1 MSINFLIPVD
11 GIPATTYG
19 SFAPAGTVQQ
29 WLFLDSLE
37 GYRQHGGHPVY
48 GEHDVSYRFN
58 RLGYRCAEFDDTAEI
73 RLLAIGCSYVL
84 GLGVAQDHLF
94 HERFAARLRA
104 DLGRSV
110 VVWNLGVAGASNECI
125 TRLLHLAIP
134 RLDPLLVL
142 INFTHN
148 GRREYVSVQNRYMN
162 FMPTWRP
169 LDVIT

>member
-1 MSINFLIPVD
+1 M
-11 GIPATTYG
+11 
-19 SFAPAGTVQQ
+19 
-29 WLFLDSLE
+29 
-37 GYRQHGGHPVY
+37 
-48 GEHDVSYRFN
+48 SYRYN
-58 RLGYRCAEFDDTAEI
+58 RLGDRCAEFDDTADI

-84 GLGVAQDHLF
+84 GMGVAQDHLF

-110 VVWNLGVAGASNECI
+110 VVWNLGIAGASNECI

-134 RLDPLLVL
+134 RLDPHLVL

>member
-1 MSINFLIPVD
+1 M
-11 GIPATTYG
+11 
-19 SFAPAGTVQQ
+19 
-29 WLFLDSLE
+29 
-37 GYRQHGGHPVY
+37 
-48 GEHDVSYRFN
+48 SYRFN

-110 VVWNLGVAGASNECI
+110 VVWNLGVAGASNEYI

-134 RLDPLLVL
+134 RLDPHLVL

-148 GRREYVSVQNRYMN
+148 RRREYVSVQNRYMN

-169 LDVIT
+169 LDVITQEPYSHSSLTRVGTTSSASYQH